1 MLRAFRAPMADLT
14 GVLDPVAATQ
24 ADLAARIGTARK
36 VVTPPLQTLASAG
49 VIATTRGQVIIRD
62 APAPRKI
69 YLQAL

>member
-1 MLRAFRAPMADLT
+1 
-14 GVLDPVAATQ
+14 
-24 ADLAARIGTARK
+24 
-36 VVTPPLQTLASAG
+36 LQTLASAG